1 MTVLNYKI
9 ELKPIFQLDFQQD
22 GVSDSKF
29 ELKRLISRRVQSQI
43 DRVNYE
49 SFMNEVNE
57 LDVELSTHLMM
68 GVDEIEV
75 VNSLLG
81 SESNGDS
88 LWIEGM
94 LAFKVNGDSIV
105 NVEEDSTQLLLES
118 WYQFMLS
125 QWMLQSSYIQEISE
139 WNYNIDWSLQLA
151 VAVGYSDVN
160 WVHEDL

>member
-1 MTVLNYKI
+1 MAVLNYKI
-9 ELKPIFQLDFQQD
+9 ELSPIFQLDFQQD
-22 GVSDSKF
+22 EVSDSKF

-57 LDVELSTHLMM
+57 LDVELATHLMM
-68 GVDEIEV
+68 GIGEIEV

-94 LAFKVNGDSIV
+94 LAFKVNGDSVV
-105 NVEEDSTQLLLES
+105 NVEEESTQLLLES

-139 WNYNIDWSLQLA
+139 WNCDIDWSLQLA
-151 VAVGYSDVN
+151 VAVGFSDVK
-160 WVHEDL
+160 WVHED

>member
-1 MTVLNYKI
+1 MTVVNYKI

-22 GVSDSKF
+22 DVSDSKF

-43 DRVNYE
+43 DRMNYAT
-49 SFMNEVNE
+49 FMEQVSE
-57 LDVELSTHLMM
+57 LDKELATHLMLGID
-68 GVDEIEV
+68 GVDV

-94 LAFKVNGDSIV
+94 LAFRVYDNSIV
-105 NVEEDSTQLLLES
+105 HVEEDTTQLLLES

-125 QWMLQSSYIQEISE
+125 NWMMESSYIKEISE

-151 VAVGYSDVN
+151 VAVGYSDVK
-160 WVHEDL
+160 WVHED

>member
-1 MTVLNYKI
+1 MTVVNYKI

-43 DRVNYE
+43 DRMNYE
-49 SFMNEVNE
+49 SFMDEVNE
-57 LDVELSTHLMM
+57 LDKELATHLMLGID
-68 GVDEIEV
+68 GVDV

-94 LAFKVNGDSIV
+94 IAFRVYEDSIV
-105 NVEEDSTQLLLES
+105 HVEEDATQLLLES

-125 QWMLQSSYIQEISE
+125 NWMMESSYIKEISE

-151 VAVGYSDVN
+151 VAVGYSDVK
-160 WVHEDL
+160 WVHED

>member
-1 MTVLNYKI
+1 MAVVNYKI

-22 GVSDSKF
+22 EVSEQKF
-29 ELKRLISRRVQSQI
+29 ELKKLMSRRVQSQI
-43 DRVNYE
+43 DRMNYA
-49 SFMNEVNE
+49 SFMDEVNE
-57 LDVELSTHLMM
+57 LDVDLATHLML
-68 GVDEIEV
+68 GVDGVEV

-94 LAFKVNGDSIV
+94 LAFKVNDESIV
-105 NVEEDSTQLLLES
+105 DVDEDSSQLLLES

-125 QWMLQSSYIQEISE
+125 QWMLESSYIQEISE

-151 VAVGYSDVN
+151 VAVGYSDVK
-160 WVHEDL
+160 WTHEF

>member
-1 MTVLNYKI
+1 MTVVNYKI

-22 GVSDSKF
+22 EVSDSKF
-29 ELKRLISRRVQSQI
+29 ELKKLISRRVQSQI
-43 DRVNYE
+43 NRVNYE

-57 LDVELSTHLMM
+57 LDVELATHLMM
-68 GVDEIEV
+68 GVGDIEI

-105 NVEEDSTQLLLES
+105 NVEEDATQLPLES
-118 WYQFMLS
+118 WYQFMFS
-125 QWMLQSSYIQEISE
+125 NWMMESSYIKEISE
-139 WNYNIDWSLQLA
+139 WNYSIDWSLQLA
-151 VAVGYSDVN
+151 VAVGYSDVK
-160 WVHEDL
+160 WVHED

>member
-22 GVSDSKF
+22 EVSESKF
-29 ELKRLISRRVQSQI
+29 ELKKLISRRVQSQI
-43 DRVNYE
+43 DRMDYA
-49 SFMNEVNE
+49 SFMDEVNE
-57 LDVELSTHLMM
+57 LDVDLATHLML
-68 GVDEIEV
+68 GVDGVEV

-94 LAFKVNGDSIV
+94 LAFKVNNESIV
-105 NVEEDSTQLLLES
+105 NVEEDATQLLLES
-118 WYQFMLS
+118 WYQFMFS
-125 QWMLQSSYIQEISE
+125 NWMLESSYIHEISE

-151 VAVGYSDVN
+151 VAVGFSQVN
-160 WVHEDL
+160 WTHEF

>member
-1 MTVLNYKI
+1 MAVVNYKI

-43 DRVNYE
+43 DRMNYE
-49 SFMNEVNE
+49 SFMDEVNE
-57 LDVELSTHLMM
+57 LDKELATHLML
-68 GVDEIEV
+68 GVDGVEV

-94 LAFKVNGDSIV
+94 LAFRVYDNSIV
-105 NVEEDSTQLLLES
+105 HVEEDATQLLLES
-118 WYQFMLS
+118 WYQFMFS
-125 QWMLQSSYIQEISE
+125 NWMMESSYIQEISE

-151 VAVGYSDVN
+151 VAVGYSDVK
-160 WVHEDL
+160 WMHED

>member
-22 GVSDSKF
+22 EASDSKF

-43 DRVNYE
+43 DRMNYE
-49 SFMNEVNE
+49 SFMDEVNE
-57 LDVELSTHLMM
+57 LDKELATHLMLGID
-68 GVDEIEV
+68 GVEV

-94 LAFKVNGDSIV
+94 LAFRVYENSIV
-105 NVEEDSTQLLLES
+105 HVEEDATQLLLES
-118 WYQFMLS
+118 WYQFMFS
-125 QWMLQSSYIQEISE
+125 NWMMESSYIQEISE

-151 VAVGYSDVN
+151 VAVGYSDVK
-160 WVHEDL
+160 WIHED

>member
-1 MTVLNYKI
+1 MTVVNYKI
-9 ELKPIFQLDFQQD
+9 ELKPIFQIDFQQN

-43 DRVNYE
+43 DRMNYE
-49 SFMNEVNE
+49 SFMDEVNE
-57 LDVELSTHLMM
+57 LDKELATHLMLGID
-68 GVDEIEV
+68 GVEV

-94 LAFKVNGDSIV
+94 LAFRVYDNSIV
-105 NVEEDSTQLLLES
+105 HVEEDATQLLLES

-125 QWMLQSSYIQEISE
+125 NWMMESSYIKEISE

-151 VAVGYSDVN
+151 VAVGYSDVK
-160 WVHEDL
+160 WVHED

>member
-22 GVSDSKF
+22 GFSDSKF
-29 ELKRLISRRVQSQI
+29 ELKKLMSRHVQSQI
-43 DRVNYE
+43 DRMNYAT
-49 SFMNEVNE
+49 FMEQVNE
-57 LDVELSTHLMM
+57 LDEDLATHLML
-68 GVDEIEV
+68 GVENVEV

-94 LAFKVNGDSIV
+94 LAFKVNDDSIV
-105 NVEEDSTQLLLES
+105 NVDEDATQLLLES
-118 WYQFMLS
+118 WYQFMFS
-125 QWMLQSSYIQEISE
+125 NWMLESSYIQEISE

-151 VAVGYSDVN
+151 VAVGFSHVN
-160 WVHEDL
+160 WTHEF

>member
-1 MTVLNYKI
+1 MTVVNYKI

-43 DRVNYE
+43 DRMNYE
-49 SFMNEVNE
+49 SFMDEVNE
-57 LDVELSTHLMM
+57 LDKELATHLMLGID
-68 GVDEIEV
+68 GVEV

-94 LAFKVNGDSIV
+94 LAFRVYENSIV
-105 NVEEDSTQLLLES
+105 HVEEDATQVLLES
-118 WYQFMLS
+118 WYQFMFS
-125 QWMLQSSYIQEISE
+125 NWMMESSYIQEISE

-151 VAVGYSDVN
+151 VAVGYSDAK
-160 WVHEDL
+160 WVHED

>member
-1 MTVLNYKI
+1 MTVVNYKI

-43 DRVNYE
+43 DRMNYE
-49 SFMNEVNE
+49 SFMDEVNE
-57 LDVELSTHLMM
+57 LDKELVTHLMLGID
-68 GVDEIEV
+68 GVDV

-105 NVEEDSTQLLLES
+105 NVEEESTQLLLES

-151 VAVGYSDVN
+151 VAVGFSQVK
-160 WVHEDL
+160 WTHEH

>member
-22 GVSDSKF
+22 DVSDSKF

-43 DRVNYE
+43 DRLNYE
-49 SFMNEVNE
+49 SFMDEVNE
-57 LDVELSTHLMM
+57 LDRELATHLMLGID
-68 GVDEIEV
+68 GVEV

-94 LAFKVNGDSIV
+94 LAFRVYDNSIV
-105 NVEEDSTQLLLES
+105 HVEEDATQLLLES

-125 QWMLQSSYIQEISE
+125 NWMMESSYIKEISE

-151 VAVGYSDVN
+151 VAVGYSDVK
-160 WVHEDL
+160 WVHED

>member
-1 MTVLNYKI
+1 MAVVNYKI

-22 GVSDSKF
+22 GFSDSKF

-43 DRVNYE
+43 DRMNYAM
-49 SFMNEVNE
+49 FMEQVNE
-57 LDVELSTHLMM
+57 LDKELATHLMLGID
-68 GVDEIEV
+68 GVDV

-94 LAFKVNGDSIV
+94 LAFKVNGDSVV
-105 NVEEDSTQLLLES
+105 NVEEESTQLLLES
-118 WYQFMLS
+118 WYQVMLS

-151 VAVGYSDVN
+151 VAVGYSDVK
-160 WVHEDL
+160 WVHED

>member
-1 MTVLNYKI
+1 MAVLNYKI

-22 GVSDSKF
+22 EASDSKF
-29 ELKRLISRRVQSQI
+29 ELKRLISRRVQLQI
-43 DRVNYE
+43 GRMNYE
-49 SFMNEVNE
+49 SFMDEVNE
-57 LDVELSTHLMM
+57 LDRELATHLMLGID
-68 GVDEIEV
+68 GVEV

-105 NVEEDSTQLLLES
+105 NVEEESTQLLLES

-125 QWMLQSSYIQEISE
+125 NWMMESSYIKEISE

-151 VAVGYSDVN
+151 VAVGFSDVK
-160 WVHEDL
+160 WVHED

>member
-1 MTVLNYKI
+1 MTVVNYKI

-57 LDVELSTHLMM
+57 LDVELATHLMM
-68 GVDEIEV
+68 GIGEIEV

-94 LAFKVNGDSIV
+94 LAFKVNGDSVV
-105 NVEEDSTQLLLES
+105 NVEEESTQLLLES

-139 WNYNIDWSLQLA
+139 WNCDIDWSLQLA
-151 VAVGYSDVN
+151 VAVGFSDVK
-160 WVHEDL
+160 WVHED

>member
-1 MTVLNYKI
+1 MAVVNYKI
-9 ELKPIFQLDFQQD
+9 ELKPIFQLDFKQD

-43 DRVNYE
+43 DRMNYE
-49 SFMNEVNE
+49 SFIGEVNE
-57 LDVELSTHLMM
+57 LDKELATHLMM
-68 GVDEIEV
+68 GIDGVEV

-94 LAFKVNGDSIV
+94 LAFRVYDNSIV
-105 NVEEDSTQLLLES
+105 HVEEDATQLLLES

-125 QWMLQSSYIQEISE
+125 NWMMESSYIKEISE

-151 VAVGYSDVN
+151 VAVGYSDVK
-160 WVHEDL
+160 WVHED